1 METYYGFTRTEKI
14 PVWLSSQI
22 SKSRVNVI
30 LHPKSK
36 GSALE
41 WGLKN
46 FHQLINQLPEE
57 KFKIFITGTKEEGKL
72 IEGRLPFDKM
82 NVMSLIGKLSLG
94 ELIAF
99 IQACDCLVASS
110 TGPLHIAAAL
120 GKRAVG
126 LFSSRKPIDPGRW
139 SPIGNKSESLVF
151 DRDCEKC
158 RKNENCECINKI
170 PVERVIELLMV

>member
-1 METYYGFTRTEKI
+1 MSARSPRINKI
-14 PVWLSSQI
+14 PLWLSDQI
-22 SKSRVNVI
+22 SKSRVNII

-46 FHQLINQLPEE
+46 FHRLINQLPEE
-57 KFKIFITGTKEEGKL
+57 KFKIFITGTKEEGDL
-72 IEGRLPFDKM
+72 IKGSLPFDKI

-99 IQACDCLVASS
+99 IQACDCLVAAS

-120 GKRAVG
+120 GKRAIG
-126 LFSSRKPIDPGRW
+126 LFSSRKPIDPRRW
-139 SPIGNKSESLVF
+139 SPLGNNSEALVF
-151 DRDCEKC
+151 DRNCEKC
-158 RKNENCECINKI
+158 RKKENCDWYN
-170 PVERVIELLMV
+170 RFY